1 MSASLV
7 ETICIDSGK
16 PRHLDYHNRRMNTT
30 RAQLYE
36 RHDPIFLENYID
48 SAQVPSQLTKCRVM
62 YNEEIIEVQYLPYT
76 IHFIHSLRAIHVRE
90 TCRYDH
96 KWTDREHLRAYYNQ
110 REDSDDILM
119 IRSGLL
125 TDTYYANVALSKDDL
140 WYTPALPLL
149 EGTARA
155 RLLDEKRLIPQD
167 IALTDLDNYRAIR
180 LFNAMIPFGEIE
192 LPIASISIG

>member
-1 MSASLV
+1 
-7 ETICIDSGK
+7 
-16 PRHLDYHNRRMNTT
+16 
-30 RAQLYE
+30 
-36 RHDPIFLENYID
+36 
-48 SAQVPSQLTKCRVM
+48 M

-155 RLLDEKRLIPQD
+155 RLLDEKRLITQD